1 MEQRW
6 SARKPVPGAVRLSLP
21 GGYARHAALRD
32 LSLGGMG
39 VVTAAPLVP
48 GERVMLSFAV
58 ETDGHSNR
66 LGLPAQVVHGDGQH
80 AGLAFLDAGAET
92 LHALRAVLGLHRAA
106 AGAAVPHRQ
115 PEVRHS
121 PILIL

>member
-48 GERVMLSFAV
+48 GERVMLSFAI
-58 ETDGHSNR
+58 EADGHSNR
-66 LGLPAQVVHGDGQH
+66 LGLPAQVVHGNGEH
-80 AGLAFLDAGAET
+80 AGLAFLDAGTET
-92 LHALRAVLGLHRAA
+92 LHALRVVLGVASS
-106 AGAAVPHRQ
+106 GGG
-115 PEVRHS
+115 RHS
-121 PILIL
+121 PAQAA